1 MAPDSAVIH
10 SAGTKVWIRHDAE
23 SWVAAEVVKVEADG
37 LIVKEDGSGLQRA
50 VKAEDA
56 PLQNADSRVEVC
68 VCCCVSLA

>member
-37 LIVKEDGSGLQRA
+37 GLIVREDGSGLQRA
-50 VKAEDA
+50 LKPHDA
-56 PLQNADSRVEVC
+56 PLQNTDSRVEVRL
-68 VCCCVSLA
+68 VAGCCC